1 VLNYVLRHNLFDIL
15 IFFFIFLSELHMGI
29 KLKIALFWTSLCIL
43 CMSFLS
49 GSTVFAQKIDTGII
63 SIKPKPRVVSRV
75 PVIRGSVQTYRPGNI
90 SFNGA
95 NTSNLYQ
102 SNGKTT
108 KILTILKLYPNP
120 VSEQLNIN
128 FRLERDVNLSVKITD
143 LLGNDIITLMNDR
156 GVAGEQTKTFNIPTK
171 LNPGIYFVKV
181 NAGGDLK
188 VLKISVL

>member
-1 VLNYVLRHNLFDIL
+1 
-15 IFFFIFLSELHMGI
+15 MGV
-29 KLKIALFWTSLCIL
+29 KLKIALFSTALCIL
-43 CMSFLS
+43 CMSFLNS
-49 GSTVFAQKIDTGII
+49 SIVFAQKLDTGI

-75 PVIRGSVQTYRPGNI
+75 PVIRGTVQTYRPGNI
-90 SFNGA
+90 SFNGSSA
-95 NTSNLYQ
+95 SNIYQ
-102 SNGKTT
+102 TNGKNT

-128 FRLERDVNLSVKITD
+128 FRLERDVSLTVKITD

>member
-1 VLNYVLRHNLFDIL
+1 
-15 IFFFIFLSELHMGI
+15 
-29 KLKIALFWTSLCIL
+29 
-43 CMSFLS
+43 MSFLS
-49 GSTVFAQKIDTGII
+49 SSIVLAQKIDTSII
-63 SIKPKPRVVSRV
+63 SIKPKPRIVSRV
-75 PVIRGSVQTYRPGNI
+75 PVIRGTVQSYRPGNI

-95 NTSNLYQ
+95 NTSTVYQ
-102 SNGKTT
+102 TNGKST

-128 FRLERDVNLSVKITD
+128 FRLERDVSLSVKITD

-156 GVAGEQTKTFNIPTK
+156 GVAGEQTKTFSIPTK